1 MKKTNKIIP
10 LDVRGTT
17 KTASELTSQ
26 ELEAL
31 QYMKKCGKL
40 DMVNV
45 QKQADMIKRNKYL
58 EMNPWEISEPKSDKF
73 WRVYIPDKSKKSGRR
88 QIKRTTR
95 KGVEDAIIDYWKKE
109 SDHIY
114 FSNAFLEWKDVQKLI
129 GVSGNTLLKY
139 KSDYKRFFSDTDFE
153 EMDIRDITSKT
164 VSVFM
169 IQTIKRL
176 NLKPKAG
183 SALWGIINGVMKNA
197 KINRQISENPCEYI
211 NTRLF
216 QKHYD
221 KSKKTAAERTL
232 NPEEAGKLYQVLRE
246 SEQEKPTHM
255 QVYAVELAMMTAMR
269 VGELAGLYWS
279 DIDYENGIL
288 NISKSEKHDRATN
301 TYYIS
306 ETKNEKERFIP
317 LTDQMIDLFKRLE
330 QVRTKY
336 NITDKYLFATAT
348 EHCTPESI
356 SECARYKC
364 EQAGIPIKSIHAIR
378 RTLNS
383 RMRVNGADSV
393 TTAALI
399 GNTPEVNEN
408 FYTYDVSGHEYK
420 KELIRKASLCG

>member
-1 MKKTNKIIP
+1 MKKANKIIP

-17 KTASELTSQ
+17 KTTAELTSQ

-45 QKQADMIKRNKYL
+45 QKQADMIKRNEYL
-58 EMNPWEISEPKSDKF
+58 SKHPWKISEPKSDKF

-88 QIKRTTR
+88 QIKRTSR
-95 KGVEDAIIDYWKKE
+95 KEIEDAIIDYWKKE
-109 SDHIY
+109 SERIY
-114 FSNAFLEWKDVQKLI
+114 FSDAFQEWKGIQELI

-139 KSDYKRFFSDTDFE
+139 KSDYKRFFSGTDFE
-153 EMDIRDITSKT
+153 KMDIRDITSQT
-164 VSVFM
+164 ISIFV

-183 SALWGIINGVMKNA
+183 AALWGIINGVMKNA

-211 NTRLF
+211 NTKLF

-232 NPEEAGKLYQVLRE
+232 SSEESRKLYQVLRK
-246 SEQEKPTHM
+246 SEQKKPTHM

-279 DIDYENGIL
+279 DIDYENGVL
-288 NISKSEKHDRATN
+288 NISKSEKHDRLTN
-301 TYYIS
+301 EYRIS
-306 ETKNEKERFIP
+306 ETKNAKERFVP

-336 NITDKYLFATAT
+336 NITSDYLFATAT
-348 EHCTPESI
+348 GHCTPQSI

-364 EQAGIPIKSIHAIR
+364 AQAKIPIKSIHAIR

-399 GNTPEVNEN
+399 GNTPAVNEN
-408 FYTYDVSGHEYK
+408 FYTYDVSGQEYK
-420 KELIRKASLCG
+420 KELIRKSSLCG